1 MALKA
6 LSAWFNRS
14 NERETTRALYQAIV
28 AQARQTHWYEEGGVA
43 DTIDGRF
50 DMVNVVLALVLI
62 RMEALGESANLP
74 STLLA
79 ETFVEDMDGQMRELG
94 MGDVVVGKNIGKM
107 MAALGGRLGVYRN
120 GFTKGDLREVLVRNV
135 YRGHSPTEV
144 ALLHTINSLLTLRDR
159 LFLQSLDDLMAG
171 RLQG

>member
-6 LSAWFNRS
+6 LSAWFGRS
-14 NERETTRALYQAIV
+14 NERKTVRALYQAIV
-28 AQARQTHWYEEGGVA
+28 GEARQAHWYEDGGVA

-50 DMVNVVLALVLI
+50 DMVNAVLALVLI
-62 RMEALGESANLP
+62 RMEALGQAANLP

-79 ETFVEDMDGQMRELG
+79 ETFVDDMDGQMRELG

-107 MAALGGRLGVYRN
+107 MAALGGRLGVYRD
-120 GFTKGDLREVLVRNV
+120 GFISGDLRDGLVRNV

-144 ALLHTINSLLTLRDR
+144 ALSHTINGLLTLRDR
-159 LFLQSLDDLMAG
+159 LFRQSLDDLMKG
-171 RLQG
+171 RLQA